1 MFGRIK
7 RRILELEREEGRQ
20 EILDWFRR
28 KQEAEAQGIPFEEPI
43 PGDDTCIPDT
53 NEPQDL
59 PQDLPDKNG
68 TGSEDLKTPI

>member
-43 PGDDTCIPDT
+43 PGDDIG
-53 NEPQDL
+53 NHQPQ
-59 PQDLPDKNG
+59 
-68 TGSEDLKTPI
+68 E

>member
-28 KQEAEAQGIPFEEPI
+28 KQEAEAQGIPFDEPI
-43 PGDDTCIPDT
+43 PGEGIGDHR
-53 NEPQDL
+53 PQ
-59 PQDLPDKNG
+59 
-68 TGSEDLKTPI
+68 E